1 MHSSRNT
8 KSQALSLR
16 ADIYTWNVPN
26 CKSEKCKCHIVSHKS
41 QTRDA
46 LERAVIGLFKSLFW
60 TQTLWLKSKLCVF
73 VSKPSVFLFISLTCV
88 WFIWIALF
96 YWSFLCQCP
105 PTPSLLSDFIYLFTP
120 FCCCH
125 HVVSFIFI
133 SFLVLFSPTWCHP
146 SPLLSSPF
154 RSLPHPPIHPRL
166 SIFHPSP
173 SPRDIVKLVE
183 VSNDGGPLGIHVV
196 PFSGRDRR

>member
-46 LERAVIGLFKSLFW
+46 LERAVIGLLRSLFW

-96 YWSFLCQCP
+96 YCLFYVSVLQHLLCFLI
-105 PTPSLLSDFIYLFTP
+105 LFIYLHRSVVVIMLFP
-120 FCCCH
+120 SSSSHFLFCFPPH
-125 HVVSFIFI
+125 GV
-133 SFLVLFSPTWCHP
+133 T
-146 SPLLSSPF
+146 PLLSSP
-154 RSLPHPPIHPRL
+154 LL
-166 SIFHPSP
+166 SALSPTHLSTLVSP
-173 SPRDIVKLVE
+173 S
-183 VSNDGGPLGIHVV
+183 SIHHRL
-196 PFSGRDRR
+196 PET